1 MKQNLK
7 LECERI
13 DDVDAWNRDDLKI
26 TLLNVDMNC
35 LVSDYKSDLLGLFD
49 IEDLIKAVEEE
60 GYRVEE
66 D

>member
-1 MKQNLK
+1 MKQNLN

-13 DDVDAWNRDDLKI
+13 DDVDAWGMDELKI
-26 TLLNVDMNC
+26 SLLNVDIDS
-35 LVSDYKSDLLGLFD
+35 LIRDYKSDLLGAFD

-66 D
+66 E